1 MNKVAL
7 YVRVSTDEQAQGH
20 SINAQLE
27 KLREFANEKGYKI
40 YKEYIDTGYS
50 GGTDDRPSLKDLMF
64 DAGQSKF
71 QEVLVYRYDRF
82 FRDVRLFLNAEHF
95 LRSNNIKLTSIT
107 ESIDDTLEGRL
118 QLLIKGS
125 FAEYEKAVI
134 LHRAEMGRNRAAKEG
149 KWMGGPPPYG
159 YSLDEETSKLVINQK
174 EAQWVKKFF
183 QWLVEDRLTLYQLQQ
198 KVNSLNIPTRF
209 EEKKKRNPEGWWAK
223 RTLGRI
229 LTKEIYTG
237 RYYYRKVWKPREIK
251 YKDAKI
257 RPQEEWIE
265 IKVPRIISDKLF
277 RLAQM
282 QLKRNSELSPRR
294 TKREYMLA
302 KLIRCGEC
310 GRVWVAGSN
319 NRGCVHY
326 ICSSRRGAITGKKCT
341 VPSIAASKIEPV
353 IWNKLDTLLRQPQL
367 VLNQIE
373 EQLKENNE
381 LDKYQKEIEN
391 VTKEIRNQKL
401 AEQRILEAY
410 KACIINL
417 KTFKEELNKTK
428 EKVFYLEEE
437 KDRLSQKIENLHN
450 IQDKAKMI
458 ESLAKHIYERIDNI
472 DYSEKCKLV
481 HLLIERVIIK
491 DNLAQIH
498 TAIPLYEKMAENKD
512 NLVCMRDNTGVD
524 CPANKLRLVL
534 SVGLPMKIINKAKLA
549 A

>member
-1 MNKVAL
+1 MNKAAL
-7 YVRVSTDEQAQGH
+7 YARVSTDEQAQGH
-20 SINAQLE
+20 SIDAQLE
-27 KLREFANEKGYKI
+27 KLREFANEKGCKI

-50 GGTDDRPSLKDLMF
+50 GGTDDRPALKDLMF
-64 DAGQSKF
+64 DAGQGKF
-71 QEVLVYRYDRF
+71 QELLVYRYDRF

-159 YSLDEETSKLVINQK
+159 YSLDEETSKLFINQK

-183 QWLVEDRLTLYQLQQ
+183 QWLVEEHLTLYQLQQ

-237 RYYYRKVWKPREIK
+237 KYYYRKVWKPREIK
-251 YKDAKI
+251 YKNAKI

-265 IKVPRIISDKLF
+265 IKVPRIISDNLF

-282 QLKRNSELSPRR
+282 QLKKNSELSPRR

-310 GRVWVAGSN
+310 GRVWIAGSN
-319 NRGCVHY
+319 GRECLY
-326 ICSSRRGAITGKKCT
+326 YMCSGRRESITGKTCS
-341 VPSIAASKIEPV
+341 VPSIVASKIEPI
-353 IWNKLDTLLRQPQL
+353 IWDRLDSLLRQPCL
-367 VLNQIE
+367 VLSQIE
-373 EQLKENNE
+373 GQLKEDNE
-381 LDKYQKEIEN
+381 VGKCQKEIDRLI
-391 VTKEIRNQKL
+391 KEIRNQKL
-401 AEQRILEAY
+401 AEQRIMEAY
-410 KACIINL
+410 KAGIIDL

-428 EKVFYLEEE
+428 EQVFCLEEE

-458 ESLAKHIYERIDNI
+458 ESLAKHIYKRLDNI
-472 DYSEKCKLV
+472 DYSEKCKLAR
-481 HLLIERVIIK
+481 LLIERIVIQ
-491 DNLAQIH
+491 DNFAQIH
-498 TAIPLYEKMAENKD
+498 TAIPLYEKMAENGD
-512 NLVCMRDNTGVD
+512 NSINLWNNAGMD

-534 SVGLPMKIINKAKLA
+534 SAELPSKTTSKAKIA